1 MNTRSLAKMGPW
13 EQSGHISL
21 VPTLWRRHQRKK
33 ESCLDYIFC
42 QGEVAICGCWLSTWR
57 RGRQPAGIYIQPW
70 KWPLGP
76 LTCGMNA
83 LPYKSPHCECLNI
96 PNWSPNRP
104 FEFYERSTTTRPSL
118 SHVKDCDNICGPKLC
133 AHQYLPKICRQ
144 YLSVW
149 QSSICLSCSPIR
161 SRQSYFVWRHADR
174 ESRRSICSLLQHKTI
189 WIWNVL
195 KMMFFSNW
203 FPFKVKIVRRRN
215 LLKNSWPL

>member
-21 VPTLWRRHQRKK
+21 VPTLWHRHQRKGK
-33 ESCLDYIFC
+33 VVWIIFFVKGKW
-42 QGEVAICGCWLSTWR
+42 QYVDVGSQLGGEAGNQLAFTFNPGNDLWVHWHVEWMLYHTKAPTVNVLTYQIEAPTGHLNSM
-57 RGRQPAGIYIQPW
+57 RGLRQPGQA
-70 KWPLGP
+70 
-76 LTCGMNA
+76 
-83 LPYKSPHCECLNI
+83 
-96 PNWSPNRP
+96 
-104 FEFYERSTTTRPSL
+104 

-161 SRQSYFVWRHADR
+161 SRQSYFVWRTADR
-174 ESRRSICSLLQHKTI
+174 ESKRSICSLLQHKTI